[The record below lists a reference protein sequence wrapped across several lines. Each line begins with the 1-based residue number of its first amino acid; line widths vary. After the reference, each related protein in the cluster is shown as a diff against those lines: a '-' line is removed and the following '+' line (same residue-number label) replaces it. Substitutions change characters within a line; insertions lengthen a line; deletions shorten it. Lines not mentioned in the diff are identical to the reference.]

1 MKSDLIADK
10 IRSLRQERAW
20 SQAQLAE
27 IASLS
32 IRTVQRVELKG
43 RCSQETL
50 LALASAF
57 EINVSELTS
66 LLRQALERYSIYLF
80 GFRFSTG
87 WLKPK
92 TAIILSALLIF
103 PAVYFI
109 SAAILRYVFGI
120 PFLFDPLLI
129 FYSSKE
135 ILWWFNIISP
145 AVFLSGLILSL
156 ALNLLVMVSFRM
168 WKENGSILSD
178 FSFTPKVANVL
189 VAVLSIASLTILFA
203 YVIGENFTVR

>member
-1 MKSDLIADK
+1 MKSDLIANK
-10 IRSLRQERAW
+10 IKALRQERAW

-32 IRTVQRVELKG
+32 IRTVQRVELNG
-43 RCSQETL
+43 RCSPETL

-66 LLRQALERYSIYLF
+66 LLREALERYSIYLF

-92 TAIILSALLIF
+92 VAVFLSILLVF

-109 SAAILRYVFGI
+109 SASILKYVFGI
-120 PFLFDPLLI
+120 PFLFDPLLA

-135 ILWWFNIISP
+135 ILWWFNVISP
-145 AVFLSGLILSL
+145 AVFLSGLILSI

-168 WKENGSILSD
+168 WKENGSIFSD
-178 FSFTPKVANVL
+178 FSFTPKAANVL
-189 VAVLSIASLTILFA
+189 VAALSIVSLSVLFVYA
-203 YVIGENFTVR
+203 IGENFTVR